1 MKASSRRR
9 EKTGHGPAD
18 LCADLIDAKLCR
30 ANHRRRATKKYSNA
44 MQKLES
50 ALLILDQLPAL
61 GDIFQC
67 DSGTSFGQRKT
78 IHPKDSRWN
87 VIILIGNFTKRT
99 GLSCQNGAATE
110 FRHICLKQLGK
121 ARAYRLADGELNRS
135 SAVRVPP
142 LG

>member
-1 MKASSRRR
+1 
-9 EKTGHGPAD
+9 
-18 LCADLIDAKLCR
+18 
-30 ANHRRRATKKYSNA
+30 

-121 ARAYRLADGELNRS
+121 ALAYRLADGELNRS
-135 SAVRVPP
+135 PQFAFRRSVEAYQTQTAEIVQLVQLPNGNTHREIAKRLQASVQVAFTNSGYP
-142 LG
+142 